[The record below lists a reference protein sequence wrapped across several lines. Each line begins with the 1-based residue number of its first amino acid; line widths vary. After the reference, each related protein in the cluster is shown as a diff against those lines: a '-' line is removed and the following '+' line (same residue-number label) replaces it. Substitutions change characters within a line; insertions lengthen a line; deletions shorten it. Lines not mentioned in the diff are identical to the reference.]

1 MPRRLL
7 PGKIQVQFVSGDH
20 SDLLS
25 RYNRANIP
33 VFNLT
38 ETDELTA
45 RCTIRRQDYEKFS
58 EISFRA
64 GAEIKVLSES
74 GLNQYVKRIFHR
86 WVLLGGILGIVMMS
100 LYLPSRVLFI
110 QVKGNSNV
118 PTTKIIESAEI
129 CGIGFGASR
138 REVRSEKIKNSLISV
153 LPELQWVG
161 VNTYGCVA
169 EISVKEK
176 TLPREDSASAGIS
189 SIVAATDGI
198 IRDLTVT
205 QGNALCSVGQAVK
218 EGQVLIS
225 GYTDCG
231 LLLIGTQAEGEVY
244 AETRRSSTT
253 VTPLN
258 YRVRKEETGK
268 KRSFSLQIGK
278 KLINFNNGSGISD
291 TSCDKMYEKEYI
303 MLPGGFYLPV
313 AFITETVTDYQ
324 SEDICGTEQESFDWL
339 SEESKSYLLKQMVAG
354 KLLTAEERRDL
365 SDGLC
370 TIDGIYTCLEMI
382 GRIQNEE
389 SILQNGSN
397 G

>member
-1 MPRRLL
+1 ML
-7 PGKIQVQFVSGDH
+7 PGKMQIQFVSGDH
-20 SDLLS
+20 SDLLL
-25 RYNRANIP
+25 RYNRGSIP

-38 ETDELTA
+38 EIDELTA
-45 RCTIRRQDYEKFS
+45 CCTIYRQDYDQFV
-58 EISFRA
+58 EISSRA
-64 GAEIKVLSES
+64 GAEIQVIAETGLS
-74 GLNQYVKRIFHR
+74 QYVKRFTRR
-86 WVLLGGILGIVMMS
+86 WILVLGILGLVLLS
-100 LYLPSRVLFI
+100 LYLPGRVLFI

-138 REVRSEKIKNSLISV
+138 REVRSEKIKNALISA

-169 EISVKEK
+169 EISVREK
-176 TLPREDSASAGIS
+176 TLPKEDSTSAGVS

-198 IRDLTVT
+198 IRDVTVT
-205 QGNALCSVGQAVK
+205 QGNALCTVGQAVK

-231 LLLIGTQAEGEVY
+231 LMLIGTQAEGEIY
-244 AETRRSSTT
+244 AETKRSNTT
-253 VTPLN
+253 VTPIQ
-258 YRVRKEETGK
+258 YSARQSETEK
-268 KRSFSLQIGK
+268 TQNFSLQIGK
-278 KLINFNNGSGISD
+278 KLIKFNNRSGISD
-291 TSCDKMYEKEYI
+291 TSCDKMYKKEYI
-303 MLPGGFYLPV
+303 MLPGGFHLPV
-313 AFITETVTDYQ
+313 ALITETITKYRTKDFC
-324 SEDICGTEQESFDWL
+324 DIEQGSFDWIL
-339 SEESKSYLLKQMVAG
+339 DASKAYLLKQTVAG